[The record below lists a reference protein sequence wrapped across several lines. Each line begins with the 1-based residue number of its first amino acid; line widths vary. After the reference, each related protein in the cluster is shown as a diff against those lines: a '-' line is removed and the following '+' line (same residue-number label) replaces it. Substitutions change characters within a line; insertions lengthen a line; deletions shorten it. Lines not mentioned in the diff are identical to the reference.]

1 MHLTSVSIKNF
12 RNLESVTLSLR
23 PGLNV
28 LVGRNNTG
36 KTSIFDAIRLA
47 VGQSAAQ
54 GETIWLEEDDF
65 YRAGPG
71 APRAVQI
78 LIDLTFEN
86 LSEENVATFFE
97 MVDFNAVD
105 PTKSK
110 ATVHFEAEWL
120 ATAKRPTIKRWGGR
134 ATAEKTALPAEI
146 LQCLP
151 VTFLPALRDAEAALT
166 PGNRSRLALLL
177 RDLAR
182 KDVAAQEEIVNIFK
196 AANKDLETK
205 PLVVGARND
214 LRESTKAMAGADYSE
229 PSITAAVPEFERI
242 LRTLQIQMDGGPI
255 QDLKS
260 NGMGYNNLLFIATVL
275 AHLSSVKDRDCPLL
289 LVEEPE
295 AHLHPQLIDLL
306 ARYLGE
312 KTPSD
317 KVPQTIVSTHSPTLA
332 ANVKPSVL
340 SLVHRDLETK
350 ALTCRAVAAAG
361 LTARE
366 ELELSRMLDVTR
378 ASLYFARGAI
388 LVEGISEAVL
398 LPVLAARL
406 GYDLQKQHVSVIPI
420 CGVAFSTFKKI
431 LSPAAL
437 RIPVAIITD
446 GDPRVDRGLPAGAT
460 SWLKDTPRKIAGA
473 FHVSDRAKALK
484 LEFDANPSVAAFC
497 SNVTL
502 EYDLAAAGP
511 ANPKIMATVWA
522 TCFEGRPK
530 TLKVKQLAVL
540 ASDEDRALAVWR
552 GICRAKHTGSKAE
565 FAQRLAL
572 ALDPADKDCWTE
584 FVVPTYLQDAIKSVV
599 DRIAQ

>member
-36 KTSIFDAIRLA
+36 KTSVFDAIRLA

-65 YRAGPG
+65 YRSGPG
-71 APRAVQI
+71 AARAVQI

-86 LSEENVATFFE
+86 LLDEDIATFFE
-97 MVDFNAVD
+97 MVDFNAAD
-105 PTKSK
+105 PTKSR
-110 ATVHFEAEWL
+110 ATIHFEAEWL
-120 ATAKRPTIKRWGGR
+120 TTAKRPTIKRWGGR
-134 ATAEKTALPAEI
+134 PTAEKTALPAEI

-182 KDVAAQEEIVNIFK
+182 EDMAAQEEIVNIFK

-205 PLVVGARND
+205 PLVVGARDD
-214 LRESTKAMAGADYSE
+214 LRESTKAMAGADYAE
-229 PSITAAVPEFERI
+229 PSITASVPEFERI

-332 ANVKPSVL
+332 ANVRPSVL
-340 SLVHRDLETK
+340 SLIHRDLDTK
-350 ALTCRAVAAAG
+350 ALTCKALAAAA

-420 CGVAFSTFKKI
+420 CGVAFSTFKKV

-446 GDPRVDRGLPAGAT
+446 GDPRVDRGT
-460 SWLKDTPRKIAGA
+460 SWRTDTPRKIGGA
-473 FHVSDRAKALK
+473 FHVSDRATLLK
-484 LEFDANPSVAAFC
+484 QDFAADSSVAAFC
-497 SNVTL
+497 SAVTL

-511 ANPKIMATVWA
+511 ANPKIMATVWG

-530 TLKVKQLAVL
+530 TLKVKQLEVL
-540 ASDEDRALAVWR
+540 TGAEDRALAVWR

-572 ALDPADKDCWTE
+572 ALDPTDKDCWTE
-584 FVVPTYLQDAIKSVV
+584 FVVPTYIQDAIRSVV
-599 DRIAQ
+599 TRIAQ